1 MTLLNRNIYRCRDRF
16 LTYTRDSEVRQ
27 QLGLREKRRIDLE
40 HDKEENMVK
49 KSILLLKMC
58 SDTKIH
64 VLFVQDRT

>member
-1 MTLLNRNIYRCRDRF
+1 M
-16 LTYTRDSEVRQ
+16 RQ

-58 SDTKIH
+58 SDTEIH

>member
-1 MTLLNRNIYRCRDRF
+1 MTLLNRNIHRCRDRF

-49 KSILLLKMC
+49 KAYYC
-58 SDTKIH
+58 
-64 VLFVQDRT
+64 